1 MGFALFVLLVCA
13 LAAPAAAHGNRPATV
28 LLWLGGS
35 LLWLIGALAMSL
47 ICAVML
53 GMAGLAGDY
62 LIPAGLAVG
71 GTIMA
76 LVTIAAYRARSTD

>member
-62 LIPAGLAVG
+62 LIPAGLGVG
-71 GTIMA
+71 CGIML
-76 LVTIAAYRARSTD
+76 LVSYKGYKAA

>member
-1 MGFALFVLLVCA
+1 MLIVA
-13 LAAPAAAHGNRPATV
+13 LAIPAAARGNRPATV

-53 GMAGLAGDY
+53 GMAGLADDY
-62 LIPAGLAVG
+62 LIPTGLLSG
-71 GTIMA
+71 GAIMA
-76 LVTIAAYRARSTD
+76 WVCVRGYRTGTA